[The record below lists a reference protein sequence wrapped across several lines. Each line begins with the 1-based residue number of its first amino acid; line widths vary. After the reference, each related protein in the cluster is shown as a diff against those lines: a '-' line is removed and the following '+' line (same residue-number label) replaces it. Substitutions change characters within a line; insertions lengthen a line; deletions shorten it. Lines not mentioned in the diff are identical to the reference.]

1 MRVIR
6 MEHRDTH
13 EGPFQSK
20 RTPEGFMRRYYLNG
34 GDWMDPW
41 AEPNVEDFP
50 TPTYELHHVEA
61 DVEAQFIRV
70 AGERSDNPD
79 LLFATRDEA
88 QFEHWFDAH
97 QRHLAARAGFVKAV
111 YDVPDDW
118 AAPLSKQVAFRR
130 SHASLVAA
138 LPLEG

>member
-1 MRVIR
+1 MN
-6 MEHRDTH
+6 
-13 EGPFQSK
+13 
-20 RTPEGFMRRYYLNG
+20 RYYVN

-41 AEPNVEDFP
+41 AEPNFEDFP
-50 TPTYELHHVEA
+50 TLTYELLHVEA
-61 DVEAQFIRV
+61 DVEARFIRV
-70 AGERSDNPD
+70 AGEWSGNSD